1 MSVFGIPVSTS
12 QAIVGAIIG
21 WNIFAGL
28 PTDPVILRKI
38 VLTWILCPML
48 AAVFVIPLFELM
60 RFFTVKSG
68 IHLLKQDALLRWGM
82 MIVGAFGSYSLGA
95 NNIAN
100 VTGVFIPAFSFG
112 DLVLFGISISG
123 QQQLFFI
130 GALAIAAGVITF
142 SRRTMTTI
150 GGKLYKLTPEAAFTV
165 VLSHSLV
172 LFVFSS
178 SSLSSFVVSI
188 GLPPIP
194 LVPVSSSQAIVGA
207 IIGLGLMRGGYGIN
221 YKVLGEIG
229 LGWILTPLIAGLMA
243 LGLFYVI
250 M

>member
-28 PTDPVILRKI
+28 PTDPIILRKI
-38 VLTWILCPML
+38 ILTWILCPLL
-48 AAVFVIPLFELM
+48 AAAFVVPLFSLI
-60 RFFTVKSG
+60 RFLSVRSG
-68 IHLLKQDALLRWGM
+68 IHLLKQDAMLRWGL

-100 VTGVFIPAFSFG
+100 VTGVFIPAF
-112 DLVLFGISISG
+112 DLEDIIFSGISISG

-130 GALAIAAGVITF
+130 GSLAIAVGVITF
-142 SRRTMTTI
+142 SHRTMNTI

-178 SSLSSFVVSI
+178 STLSAFVVSL

-243 LGLFYVI
+243 LGLFVLI